1 MPVSDPRTANRGTT
15 TPKITDEPMRAREIA
30 TNGISLHCEAVG
42 DPAHPAVLLIMG
54 AMSSAVWWP
63 EELCRQLADRGRY
76 VIRYDQRDTGRSTS
90 YTPARASYTI
100 EDLADDAVGVLDGYE
115 LDRAHLV
122 GMSLGGYL
130 AQIIAL
136 KHPSRA
142 LTLTLIASERLA
154 RADPELPAIDPS
166 VTEYHAR
173 AAELDWSDREAV
185 VSYQVGAWRL
195 ISGSAH
201 AFDEPAVRAMSEA
214 DFDRTPNLLTTFN
227 HAALGDAVGWVDR
240 LDEVGVPA
248 LVIHGTEDLVLPYA
262 HAQALES
269 ALPTATFLTLE
280 GTGHELHRA
289 DWPAIL
295 DAVEQHT
302 APQLRRME
310 IDPRDPRDVTA
321 T

>member
-1 MPVSDPRTANRGTT
+1 M
-15 TPKITDEPMRAREIA
+15 
-30 TNGISLHCEAVG
+30 
-42 DPAHPAVLLIMG
+42 LLIMG

-76 VIRYDQRDTGRSTS
+76 VIRYDHRDTGRSTS
-90 YTPARASYTI
+90 YAPARASYTV

-142 LTLTLIASERLA
+142 LTLTLIASERLG

-201 AFDEPAVRAMSEA
+201 AFDEPAIRAMSGA

-240 LDEVGVPA
+240 LDEIAVPA

-269 ALPTATFLTLE
+269 ALPTATLLTLE

-302 APQLRRME
+302 EPQLRR
-310 IDPRDPRDVTA
+310 RK
-321 T
+321 